1 VLLVVQHH
9 LGVLELDIKDFLSYF
24 DLLLVGL
31 VYARLGKRLQKNV
44 EHAESRAV
52 VKRRFHRV
60 LARLKL
66 EPVLS
71 ERVVVLDVFG
81 HDHLR
86 EVQLE

>member
-52 VKRRFHRV
+52 VKR
-60 LARLKL
+60 
-66 EPVLS
+66 
-71 ERVVVLDVFG
+71 
-81 HDHLR
+81 
-86 EVQLE
+86 

>member
-1 VLLVVQHH
+1 MGDARRKQREQSVLALSLLQALAFRHVVEGGHEVFLVVQHH

-52 VKRRFHRV
+52 VKR
-60 LARLKL
+60 
-66 EPVLS
+66 
-71 ERVVVLDVFG
+71 
-81 HDHLR
+81 
-86 EVQLE
+86 